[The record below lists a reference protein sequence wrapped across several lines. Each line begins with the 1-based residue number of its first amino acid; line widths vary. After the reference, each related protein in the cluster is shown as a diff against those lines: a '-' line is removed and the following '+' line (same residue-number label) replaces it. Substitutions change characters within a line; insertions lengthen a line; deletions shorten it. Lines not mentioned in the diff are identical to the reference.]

1 MIRFLFPTDVAMM
14 WSAWVNIVQ
23 DDYFLCPG
31 ISEITAIPNAF
42 RIICTLRDN
51 PNINF

>member
-14 WSAWVNIVQ
+14 WFAWVNIVQ

-31 ISEITAIPNAF
+31 ISEITAISNAF
-42 RIICTLRDN
+42 RII
-51 PNINF
+51 

>member
-14 WSAWVNIVQ
+14 WFAWGNIVQ

-31 ISEITAIPNAF
+31 ISEITAIQKVLSKLDFPVK
-42 RIICTLRDN
+42 RST
-51 PNINF
+51 